1 MVRDLLY
8 TGMNNKNYKRASGY
22 AFRLV
27 GELNRDLLHD
37 AYIVWFNKT
46 SNDLFEEDPRVITQV
61 VKNVWRN
68 KYVQSTSYMV
78 NGEKVSLT
86 FCDIDSYA
94 TDECTYAE
102 LYSNTK
108 TTPEDIYIAKELNS
122 NILAYKPKITKNNT
136 ISYRQKATKQH
147 LEIYL
152 YAVQGYTRTEI
163 ADMLGVTWP
172 TVDNYFKRIK
182 AYVAHFN

>member
-1 MVRDLLY
+1 
-8 TGMNNKNYKRASGY
+8 MNNKNYKRASGY

-61 VKNVWRN
+61 VKNVWRS
-68 KYVQSTSYMV
+68 KYIQPMTYVS
-78 NGEKVSLT
+78 NGEKFSRT
-86 FCDIDSYA
+86 FCDIDSHA
-94 TDECTYAE
+94 TNECTYAD
-102 LYSNTK
+102 LYNTTK
-108 TTPEDIYIAKELNS
+108 ITPEDIYVANELNS
-122 NILAYKPKITKNNT
+122 NILAYKPPISANNT
-136 ISYRQKATKQH
+136 NTYKQNAAKQH
-147 LEIYL
+147 LDIYL
-152 YAVQGYTRTEI
+152 YAVQGYTRKEI

-182 AYVAHFN
+182 AYIAHFN